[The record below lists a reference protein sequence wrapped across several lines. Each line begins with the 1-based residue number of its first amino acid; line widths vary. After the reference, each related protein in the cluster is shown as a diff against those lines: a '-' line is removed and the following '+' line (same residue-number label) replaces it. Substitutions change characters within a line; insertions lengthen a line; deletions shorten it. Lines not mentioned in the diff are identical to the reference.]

1 MKMMRLVL
9 SGSKG
14 NSAIFG
20 LYPGPNKRAGDSPK
34 HDHGCNVDGSKLFK
48 GGVSGHAYGRQ
59 PPIIYENLPSMNL
72 SVMPE
77 VEASSGE
84 KVGRL
89 ERTWII
95 ELISIF
101 LIIVLSAGSAVSL
114 LVQVEDGERERVV
127 VGGGGGVWG
136 LGEGSEK

>member
-1 MKMMRLVL
+1 
-9 SGSKG
+9 
-14 NSAIFG
+14 
-20 LYPGPNKRAGDSPK
+20 
-34 HDHGCNVDGSKLFK
+34 
-48 GGVSGHAYGRQ
+48 
-59 PPIIYENLPSMNL
+59 MNL

-114 LVQVEDGERERVV
+114 LVQSRR
-127 VGGGGGVWG
+127 W
-136 LGEGSEK
+136 